1 MVFSNMKTVPA
12 AGFRNRLRVDNSV
25 CFLAAL
31 LIMTVPLKWLLASIM
46 AAVLHE
52 LGHICAVRLCKG
64 TIRDVEIRLGGVCMY
79 SVPMKPLHSI
89 LCIAAGPVT
98 SFSLLFLIHLA
109 PRIAICGFA
118 QGLFNLLPIMPLD
131 GGRLL
136 REFINLFGSPK
147 TASRICNAVEILTLI
162 VLGSWI
168 LITAV
173 FCQSGVFAVLLYL
186 GFLYSRIKR
195 PCKESKMRVQ

>member
-1 MVFSNMKTVPA
+1 MVNRMVFSNMKTVPA

-46 AAVLHE
+46 AAIVHE
-52 LGHICAVRLCKG
+52 LGHICLVRLCKG
-64 TIRDVEIRLGGVCMY
+64 SIRNVEIGPGGVCMY
-79 SVPMKPLHSI
+79 CVPMKPIHSI
-89 LCIAAGPVT
+89 LSIAAGPVM
-98 SFSLLFLIHLA
+98 SFALVFLIRFA
-109 PRIAICGFA
+109 PRVAICGLV

-136 REFINLFGSPK
+136 REVTGLVWKPK
-147 TASRICNAVEILTLI
+147 TAAFICKAVEMVTLI
-162 VLGSWI
+162 ALAAGI
-168 LITAV
+168 LICKA
-173 FCQSGVFAVLLYL
+173 GVFAVAFYL
-186 GFLYSRIKR
+186 GFLYNRIKR